1 MKYSGPY
8 SQGFEKGGSTK
19 YFLSAPFSI
28 LAKSS

>member
-1 MKYSGPY
+1 MSPNQGR
-8 SQGFEKGGSTK
+8 SQGFEKGGSTE